1 MTEQLVEILT
11 LAALLI
17 PFTYLFKAVVN
28 LKTKVALLEA
38 EIELVLILL
47 KRR

>member
-1 MTEQLVEILT
+1 MIEQVVEILT
-11 LAALLI
+11 LVALLV
-17 PFTYLFKAVVN
+17 PFIYLSKVVAD
-28 LKTKVALLEA
+28 LRTKVALLEA